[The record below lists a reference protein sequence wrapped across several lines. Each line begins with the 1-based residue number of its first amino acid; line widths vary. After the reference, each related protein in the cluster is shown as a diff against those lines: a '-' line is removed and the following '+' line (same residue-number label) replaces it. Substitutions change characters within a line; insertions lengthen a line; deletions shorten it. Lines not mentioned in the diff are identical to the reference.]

1 MLLVLKHIIL
11 NSTFRRYLY
20 SLPKL
25 HYFKEDLPP
34 CPSITNTE
42 IKALWVSFST
52 CFYNSKTESSDIWLL
67 KEFSRLRRTTVN
79 NQCLLRDMLGTMTF
93 FSIQMVLKLFFFFLY
108 IRITWEDCQ
117 KFILSTSQS
126 QIFWFEKLQQLGNLH
141 INKSYRSSSLEE
153 WPLVLHWIWFL
164 KDFQWCQRD

>member
-1 MLLVLKHIIL
+1 MFLVLKHIIL

-25 HYFKEDLPP
+25 YYFKEDLPL

-79 NQCLLRDMLGTMTF
+79 TQCLLRDMLGTMTF
-93 FSIQMVLKLFFFFLY
+93 FSIQMVLKLFFFFFVHKNHLRRLSK
-108 IRITWEDCQ
+108 IHTLHVSVSDILVWETAATQ
-117 KFILSTSQS
+117 ESSYQQVLQV
-126 QIFWFEKLQQLGNLH
+126 KLPWRVAPCTLLNL
-141 INKSYRSSSLEE
+141 IS
-153 WPLVLHWIWFL
+153 
-164 KDFQWCQRD
+164 